1 MDSDTNGKDV
11 TRKNWIVRY
20 YDKKD
25 KLIGSHMI
33 KDRTDH
39 EAQEEAIADM
49 PLNCEDWTLVPSIVY

>member
-1 MDSDTNGKDV
+1 MDSQTDGKDV
-11 TRKNWIVRY
+11 TVKNWIVRY

-25 KLIGSHMI
+25 KLIDSHMI

-49 PLNCEDWTLVPSIVY
+49 PLECEDWTLMPQK